1 MMHKSVVPDDRLRRS
16 PQHFLV
22 SSLCSRVDILPPPML
37 EVYAVNSMLLAYET
51 MPMHVEEPARADPS
65 LSAYLSSRE
74 RYRHP
79 GLNSCRYAGSVV
91 TVAMSNAVGGRQP
104 LMCALPPSS

>member
-1 MMHKSVVPDDRLRRS
+1 
-16 PQHFLV
+16 
-22 SSLCSRVDILPPPML
+22 
-37 EVYAVNSMLLAYET
+37 MLLAYET